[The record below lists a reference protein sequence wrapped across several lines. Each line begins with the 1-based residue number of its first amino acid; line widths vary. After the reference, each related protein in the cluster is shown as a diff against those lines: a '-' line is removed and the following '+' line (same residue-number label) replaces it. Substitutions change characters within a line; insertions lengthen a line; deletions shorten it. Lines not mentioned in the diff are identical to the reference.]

1 MEVLAS
7 SSSRWFSSLQQV
19 LSSPLYRSA
28 TIAMFLSGIGSS
40 AAVPQIILFLVKEL
54 RTPLPIA
61 GLYYLTSLATP
72 IAGYLV
78 GAHSDRIGERLGL
91 FRWCAFAGFV
101 GWAGIA
107 LSTRTWMPFL
117 ITPLILSFSTAA
129 TSQLFAAVRDDLNQ
143 GPQGR
148 SESVIATI
156 RMAFTAGW
164 IVGPVVGTWLADTAG
179 LRITLWLTALCFLAQ
194 IIPVGNL
201 KFRKVRPSETPFPET
216 SALPPSRLRAMRP
229 LLLFNGLFV
238 MVKAGDFIKF
248 GFLPV
253 YMYQNLHLASVVRGA
268 VIGIQPLVE
277 FAIMPFSVMLARRI
291 GLLWLM
297 SGGAALAVAA
307 GICYATIGSA
317 LGMFAG
323 QILMGG
329 AWSIFASLGII
340 IAQRLLPTAVA
351 TASAIFISSSALSSA
366 LGGLTGGFG
375 VATVG
380 LPKVFFIPAA
390 FAVFAVIG
398 FAAMARSGVL
408 KSSMLY

>member
-1 MEVLAS
+1 
-7 SSSRWFSSLQQV
+7 
-19 LSSPLYRSA
+19 
-28 TIAMFLSGIGSS
+28 MFLSGIGTS
-40 AAVPQIILFLVKEL
+40 AALPLIILFLVKEL
-54 RTPLPIA
+54 GTPLPVA

-91 FRWCAFAGFV
+91 FRWCAFAGFL
-101 GWAGIA
+101 GWGAIA
-107 LSTRTWMPFL
+107 VSTQIWIPFAVTAL
-117 ITPLILSFSTAA
+117 FLSFSRAA

-143 GPQGR
+143 DPQGR

-179 LRITLWLTALCFLAQ
+179 LRVMLWMAALCSLAQ

-201 KFRKVRPSETPFPET
+201 KFQKVRPSEMPFPEA
-216 SALPPSRLRAMRP
+216 SALPPSRLRAMKP
-229 LLLFNGLFV
+229 LLLFTGFFV
-238 MVKAGDFIKF
+238 LVNAGDFLKF

-253 YMYQNLHLASVVRGA
+253 YMYQNLHLDSAVRGA

-277 FAIMPFSVMLARRI
+277 FAIMPFTVMLARRI

-297 SGGAALAVAA
+297 SGGACLAVAA

-329 AWSIFASLGII
+329 AWAIFASLGII

-351 TASAIFISSSALSSA
+351 TASGIFMSSSALSGA

-380 LPKVFFIPAA
+380 LPRVFFIPAA

-398 FAAMARSGVL
+398 FAALARSGVL
-408 KSSMLY
+408 QSSKLQ